1 MMGLV
6 SDLYKIARIM
16 NDFKKL
22 SSGNPDK
29 IAKRVINKYIGR
41 KIVSKIY
48 LK

>member
-1 MMGLV
+1 MV
-6 SDLYKIARIM
+6 SDFYKNARIL

-22 SSGNPDK
+22 SSGKPEK
-29 IAKRVINKYIGR
+29 IAKRMVNKYIGR